1 MNWMNT
7 LEQLKKNAA
16 YAALPYIEDDMI
28 IGVGSGST
36 VHYFIEGLKAYQHR
50 IDTTVASSLD
60 TEKKLKAL
68 GIPVTLMT
76 SVNSIDLYV
85 DGADEINKN
94 KQLIKGGGGALTREK
109 IIAYNTKKF
118 ICIADASKEVDILGK
133 YPLPI
138 EVIPMARSV
147 VGKALVKLG
156 GNPVYREN
164 FLTDNGNIILDV
176 YGLNIMEP
184 IQLERDLN
192 QIAGIVSNGLF
203 AIKTPDIILI
213 ASEQGITQR

>member
-1 MNWMNT
+1 MNAI
-7 LEQLKKNAA
+7 EQLKKNAA
-16 YAALPYIEDDMI
+16 DAVLQYIEDDTV

-50 IDTTVASSLD
+50 IETTVASSIE

-68 GIPVTLMT
+68 GIPVTPMT
-76 SVNSIDLYV
+76 AVNQIDLYV
-85 DGADEINKN
+85 DGADEINHH

-109 IIAYNTKKF
+109 IIAYNAKKF

-147 VGKALVKLG
+147 VGKALLKLG

-176 YGLNIMEP
+176 YGFNIMEP

-192 QIAGIVSNGLF
+192 QIAGIVTNGLF
-203 AIKTPDIILI
+203 AIKTPDLVLI
-213 ASEQGITQR
+213 ASEDGVRRR